1 MSDRSTPPLLP
12 RRSFLAAALGSG
24 AVALE
29 PGVADASRL
38 ADAEATEPE
47 EG

>member
-1 MSDRSTPPLLP
+1 MIDRSTPPLLP

-29 PGVADASRL
+29 PGVADANRL
-38 ADAEATEPE
+38 TDAEAPEPE
-47 EG
+47 QG